1 MKLFFAVAA
10 QALLFL
16 LLAGLSGSVDTDVL
30 RQRFRARKS
39 IIFGVA
45 CQFLIL
51 PFLGFSAAKA
61 FDLDPVY
68 GIMLITVTSS
78 PGGAFSN
85 WWCSTCNADLALSIA
100 MTTCSTILSC
110 GLTPL
115 NMLFYSYC
123 AYGEHLSIDFLQ
135 LVQPVILGAVAILVG
150 LLFSYCFPKL
160 RWIWNL
166 IGNICGAL
174 LIVLNV
180 FFSSKKDP
188 IWDKEATFYA
198 SVALPCTCSVV
209 VAFLLAKVSNR
220 VPAPEAV
227 AIAVEVC
234 FQNTGLAMAI
244 AISSFP
250 EQEASRAAGVPLF
263 YAVFQ
268 VLVLPIFLLV
278 AWRLDMTYAS
288 KNEPIWRVIFLNH
301 QPAVDPTKDVMPFSF
316 SGPPSPVAVG
326 NRDVKDP
333 IVKEQEE
340 VQIVPVKNTV
350 TDIEKT

>member
-1 MKLFFAVAA
+1 MKVLFALAA

-16 LLAGLSGSVDTDVL
+16 VLAGLSGSVDTGVL

-51 PFLGFSAAKA
+51 PFLGFSSAKA

-123 AYGEHLSIDFLQ
+123 AYGEHVSVDFLN
-135 LVQPVILGAVAILVG
+135 LVQPVIIGAVAILMG
-150 LLFSYCFPKL
+150 LMLSHCFPKL

-166 IGNICGAL
+166 IGNICGVL
-174 LIVLNV
+174 LIVLNATV
-180 FFSSKKDP
+180 SSRTDP
-188 IWDKEATFYA
+188 VWDKEANFYA
-198 SVALPCTCSVV
+198 SVAMPCTCSLL
-209 VAFLLAKVSNR
+209 VALILAKVSR
-220 VPAPEAV
+220 QVPAPEAV

-250 EQEASRAAGVPLF
+250 ERDASRAAGVPLF
-263 YAVFQ
+263 YAALQ

-301 QPAVDPTKDVMPFSF
+301 QPALDPTKENVLPVP
-316 SGPPSPVAVG
+316 GPPSPVAVG

-333 IVKEQEE
+333 IKEQG
-340 VQIVPVKNTV
+340 VQIVPARNSQ